1 MKGWR
6 IYLLPGVA
14 ALLVLFY
21 YLAMRSDPASL
32 GGADTPPETRP
43 ALPGANA
50 PPRRAPTQP
59 DPTTP

>member
-1 MKGWR
+1 
-6 IYLLPGVA
+6 
-14 ALLVLFY
+14 VLFY